1 MSDSSTS
8 TKKKKFVFDGNNMI
22 KHADRTKV
30 SKKIEN
36 FKVLLRSIS

>member
-8 TKKKKFVFDGNNMI
+8 TKKKKFVFDDNNMI
-22 KHADRTKV
+22 KHADRTEV